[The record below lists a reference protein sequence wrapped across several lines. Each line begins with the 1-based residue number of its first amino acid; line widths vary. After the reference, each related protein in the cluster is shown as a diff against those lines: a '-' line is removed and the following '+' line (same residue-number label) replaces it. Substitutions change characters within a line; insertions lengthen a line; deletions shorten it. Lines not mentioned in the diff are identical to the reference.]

1 MRRWMTSASLISACL
16 VLGTVGVDAQSSET
30 AGVGDGSVLVGQV
43 GTRADIALDD
53 DSRAA
58 AAAALSGKPIGI
70 MLVQGFMGEAVTEDA
85 PEAQGAKAAIE
96 ALGATPVMCDR
107 VEFKRRQARC
117 GKQPIDAAV
126 VLQFFPA
133 APFTAPERL
142 VKDGFAIVVLE
153 APSEEAPTDGRV
165 RLRTDITAAGL
176 EEGRAAGAWAASA
189 WPDSDVVAA
198 IQPVAAAPDSF
209 FDAVSQGLLESLP
222 SATVVPQSTD
232 PLESID
238 ANLYTGAVVGRMVAT
253 LLEAPDLGIEG
264 GPTAVFSITCPD
276 PLPSDER
283 FAGCLDLGYEDVGAA
298 AVDVIAR
305 LSTGGQV
312 PAEIVVGPTIEV
324 VSGG

>member
-1 MRRWMTSASLISACL
+1 MRRWMTSASLIGACM

-53 DSRAA
+53 DGRAA

-70 MLVQGFMGEAVTEDA
+70 VLVQGFMGEAVTEDA

-107 VEFKRRQARC
+107 VEFRRRQARC

-153 APSEEAPTDGRV
+153 APSEEAPIDGRV

-189 WPDSDVVAA
+189 WPDLDMVAA
-198 IQPVAAAPDSF
+198 IQPVDPAPDPF

-222 SATVVPQSTD
+222 SATVVPQSTE
-232 PLESID
+232 PSESSTPTCTPVPSGSHGRHV
-238 ANLYTGAVVGRMVAT
+238 AGGARPRGRGGTDGGLLHHLPRPVG
-253 LLEAPDLGIEG
+253 
-264 GPTAVFSITCPD
+264 
-276 PLPSDER
+276 ER
-283 FAGCLDLGYEDVGAA
+283 
-298 AVDVIAR
+298 
-305 LSTGGQV
+305 
-312 PAEIVVGPTIEV
+312 
-324 VSGG
+324 